1 MAFVLGVTGGIATGK
16 STVVNFF
23 KAQGFP
29 VVDGDQ
35 IARAIVEPK
44 MPALTDLTKAFGLEI
59 LKEGQLDR
67 KKLGEIVF
75 GDAKKRQQMDQILDG
90 YLRKEITDQI
100 KEASKTA
107 PLVIADIP
115 LLYEADY
122 GQYMDQVAVV
132 YIPEELQQ
140 KRLMERDHLTPAE
153 AKKRMDSQLSIEEKR
168 QRADILF
175 DNQGT
180 IDKTKEQVQSWLDQQ
195 GFTKNH
201 EKING

>member
-59 LKEGQLDR
+59 RKEGQLDR

>member
-67 KKLGEIVF
+67 QKLGEIVF

-140 KRLMERDHLTPAE
+140 KRLMERDHLTSAE

>member
-44 MPALTDLTKAFGLEI
+44 MPALTDLTRAFGLEI

-67 KKLGEIVF
+67 QKLGEIVF